1 MARAFSG
8 PRLRDQRRLAGLTVH
23 DVAARVGRS
32 CWSIYAY
39 ERGEAQPPIPVADA
53 LADALGMP
61 LDRFL
66 ADDRQAA

>member
-1 MARAFSG
+1 VARAFSG